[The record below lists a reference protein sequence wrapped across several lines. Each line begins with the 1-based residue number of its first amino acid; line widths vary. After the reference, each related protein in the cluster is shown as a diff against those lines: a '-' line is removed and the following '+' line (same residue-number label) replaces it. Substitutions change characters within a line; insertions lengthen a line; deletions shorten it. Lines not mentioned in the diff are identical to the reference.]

1 MVRAPVAPLAHL
13 GVHELAQRFEDAAI
27 PAAEWTHTM
36 HLRVGAIFVDRLGPE
51 GALTRLREGIRRL
64 NEAHGTAN
72 SSTRGYHETI
82 TAAYIRLI
90 AQFLASCPAGMDI
103 EERIEEMVTGTL
115 SEREFLL
122 CFYSRERLM
131 SQEARAGWVE
141 PDLAPLPG

>member
-1 MVRAPVAPLAHL
+1 MVPARAPLAHP

-27 PAAEWTHTM
+27 SAAEWTHTM
-36 HLRVGAIFVDRLGPE
+36 HLRVGAILVDRLGRE
-51 GALTRLREGIRRL
+51 GALTRLRAGIRRL
-64 NEAHGTAN
+64 NQAHGTGN
-72 SSTRGYHETI
+72 SPTRGYHETI
-82 TAAYIRLI
+82 TAAYVRLI
-90 AQFLASCPAGMDI
+90 AQFLASCPAGMPI

-131 SQEARAGWVE
+131 SEQARAEWVE

>member
-1 MVRAPVAPLAHL
+1 MVRAPALLTHL
-13 GVHELAQRFEDAAI
+13 GVRELAQRFEDAAI
-27 PAAEWTHTM
+27 PAAEWTHAM
-36 HLRVGAIFVDRLGPE
+36 HLRVGAILVDRLGRE
-51 GALTRLREGIRRL
+51 GALTRLRQGIRRL

-72 SSTRGYHETI
+72 SPSRGYHETI
-82 TAAYIRLI
+82 TAAYVRLI
-90 AQFLASCPAGMDI
+90 AQFLASCPAGMPI

-131 SQEARAGWVE
+131 SEEARAKWVE